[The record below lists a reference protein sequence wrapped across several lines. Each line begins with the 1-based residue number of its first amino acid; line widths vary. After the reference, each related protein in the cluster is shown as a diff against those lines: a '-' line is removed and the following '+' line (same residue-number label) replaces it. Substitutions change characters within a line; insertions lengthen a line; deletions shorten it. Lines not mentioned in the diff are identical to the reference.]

1 MKNINVFSQNIHKNN
16 FVVNIILETQSSFD
30 IIFIQE
36 PLWSTIWSIPNSKYK
51 EREELVEVPNYS
63 N

>member
-1 MKNINVFSQNIHKNN
+1 MKNIKIFSQNVHKNN

-36 PLWSTIWSIPNSKYK
+36 LSWSTIWSIPSSKCK
-51 EREELVEVPNYS
+51 EGE
-63 N
+63 